1 LVEFVDEVELPFDG
15 GKREKHDLAK
25 IGEGVGG
32 ADGHAVLRDG
42 SEDLAEDIVD
52 VGSGQEVAGDGGGE
66 FGAKL
71 SRFEELL
78 RCRRARGETRS
89 RESGCGRTCIS
100 TIMGREQH
108 VVNTLSM
115 ITT

>member
-78 RCRRARGETRS
+78 LLARVKDAE
-89 RESGCGRTCIS
+89 GRVV
-100 TIMGREQH
+100 GRPRQ
-108 VVNTLSM
+108 
-115 ITT
+115 TTAAAVGGFKSAAIGFGGFAS